1 MIEIIREES
10 RDGAEKKALPKDI
23 KQIGRPDIGD
33 RIYVE
38 DEAYRFLHPVES
50 ESEKTA
56 YVLLGRFENYTG
68 KQCTFVE
75 AAILLPEMDF
85 DGEIPVW
92 NDHTWAYIYRQ
103 LRHEYDSMVIV
114 GWAMDNKGELPNL
127 TGRIEKLHQN
137 HFGGERQ
144 VLFLMDTL
152 EQEEAFYGSRSG
164 HLYRRE
170 GFYIYYDKSAAAE
183 RKTTVWQLEEE
194 DGPGEPERERRAEG
208 ALYNGPAG
216 IQEDASDWLKRHI
229 AKAEERAAREDALH
243 SERAGHPGRD
253 RADTAGTGYPD
264 DPETDSV
271 MHTDDA
277 GRAERDPAYMD
288 DPVYAAAYGS
298 GDNNTFP
305 GGSAR
310 PERNG
315 KEEDGQPGKED
326 GAGEEEISADDFSFS
341 GHGTQETGNV
351 NERKRERSG
360 LWEPDSR
367 ERRRDGRTGEKA
379 GRGVYRKQVLEREEK
394 QTVSSYA
401 SSFLLLMVVCALGVT
416 AYLNSRKMN
425 EMEETIARMNQ
436 EKPKVTEQTAETDR
450 IKIEKVA
457 GNVQRQETERAAE
470 TASGSGSTG
479 KAEEGNPA
487 EQKAG
492 KNEADPAAGEAD
504 PAAGEADS
512 AAEAEIPVSTEA
524 GNGTEKPSGGTGE
537 TGTQAGGGSA
547 ADQTASGGIS
557 QGEDGAQP
565 DGDGQQKEPA
575 DSAGTDDKETAQA
588 AAEAQTS
595 LEQGY
600 YIVQKGDSLVGI
612 CRKIYQTTAMLKKLC
627 DANGIEDPDAIYA
640 GQRLTLPHD

>member
-114 GWAMDNKGELPNL
+114 GWAMDNKGEFPNL

-194 DGPGEPERERRAEG
+194 DGLGEPERERRAEG

-588 AAEAQTS
+588 AEAQTS

>member
-1 MIEIIREES
+1 M
-10 RDGAEKKALPKDI
+10 
-23 KQIGRPDIGD
+23 
-33 RIYVE
+33 
-38 DEAYRFLHPVES
+38 
-50 ESEKTA
+50 
-56 YVLLGRFENYTG
+56 
-68 KQCTFVE
+68 
-75 AAILLPEMDF
+75 
-85 DGEIPVW
+85 
-92 NDHTWAYIYRQ
+92 
-103 LRHEYDSMVIV
+103 
-114 GWAMDNKGELPNL
+114 
-127 TGRIEKLHQN
+127 
-137 HFGGERQ
+137 
-144 VLFLMDTL
+144 
-152 EQEEAFYGSRSG
+152 
-164 HLYRRE
+164 
-170 GFYIYYDKSAAAE
+170 
-183 RKTTVWQLEEE
+183 WQLEEE
-194 DGPGEPERERRAEG
+194 DGLGEPERERRAEG

-588 AAEAQTS
+588 AEAQTS

>member
-288 DPVYAAAYGS
+288 DPVYAAAYGA

-305 GGSAR
+305 VGSAR

-367 ERRRDGRTGEKA
+367 ERRRDGRTDEKA

-436 EKPKVTEQTAETDR
+436 EKTKVTEQTAETDR

-470 TASGSGSTG
+470 TASGSGSAG

-492 KNEADPAAGEAD
+492 KNEADAAAGEAD

-524 GNGTEKPSGGTGE
+524 GNGTEKPSGGNGE

>member
-114 GWAMDNKGELPNL
+114 GWAMDNKGEFPNL

-243 SERAGHPGRD
+243 SERAGHPGRG

-360 LWEPDSR
+360 LWETDSR

-379 GRGVYRKQVLEREEK
+379 GSGVYRKQVLEREEK